1 MEANYLKP
9 VLDFLDELARHNQRD
24 WFKQH
29 QDVYQAAHGRFETFI
44 DELIGAY
51 RSVEDLGPL
60 TARDCVMRIYRDVRF
75 TRDKSPYQTH
85 MAASIAKGG
94 RHSPRFPYYFH
105 IAPHDQSFLAGG
117 LYMPSGPQLARFR
130 EQIHRNSAPLRA
142 IFNDSRFRQVFGTPG
157 GESLKTAP
165 QGYSRDHPDIDLMR
179 LKQVTVAYPLP
190 DALVVSP
197 HIIDQVVDIFALMKP
212 FLDYLND
219 TLAA

>member
-1 MEANYLKP
+1 MDANYLKP
-9 VLDFLDELARHNQRD
+9 VLDFLSELAQHNQRD

-29 QDVYQAAHGRFETFI
+29 QDVYQAARKRFENFV
-44 DELIGAY
+44 DDLIIAY

-60 TARDCVMRIYRDVRF
+60 TAHDCVMRIYRDVRF
-75 TRDKSPYQTH
+75 TRDKTPYQTH

-94 RHSPRFPYYFH
+94 RHSPRFPYYLH

-117 LYMPSGPQLARFR
+117 LYMTSGSQLARFR
-130 EQIHRNSAPLRA
+130 EQIDRDSAPLRA
-142 IFNDSRFRQVFGTPG
+142 IFNDSRFYQMFGTPG

-165 QGYSRDHPDIDLMR
+165 QGYSRDHPDIDLLR

-197 HIIDQVVDIFALMKP
+197 HIIDTVVETFAVMKP
-212 FLDYLND
+212 FLDYLNE
-219 TLAA
+219 TVAA